1 MTNNTAKS
9 ILIVDDDPSF
19 RELLSGFLDGLGY
32 SVQTSVDGA
41 EALDRLRADAA
52 DLVLLDLELPGMS
65 GLDVLRYVKSEKIDT
80 KVVAISGHA
89 AARDYLG
96 PDGIKLGAEAFMTKP
111 IDLDQLEREIA
122 AEFSPTP
129 RAKTGILVADDDPV
143 VRELLKCFLEEKGYD
158 VLLAEDGEAAL
169 QSVRQDK
176 PDLLLLDLYM
186 PKLNGIEVLERLKE
200 EGIQIAVITISGTDD
215 EAMARSTF
223 ELGAADF
230 ITKPLDLE
238 YLELSLLAK
247 LIGLGNASDQ
257 PG

>member
-1 MTNNTAKS
+1 MANSKAKK

-32 SVQTSVDGA
+32 SVEMSADGA
-41 EALDRLRADAA
+41 DALDRLRAEAA

-65 GLDVLRYVKSEKIDT
+65 GLDVLRYLKSEEIDT
-80 KVVAISGHA
+80 KVIAISGHE

-96 PDGIKLGAEAFMTKP
+96 PDGIKLGAEAFLTKP
-111 IDLDQLEREIA
+111 IDLDLLELEIT
-122 AEFSPTP
+122 AELSSAP
-129 RAKTGILVADDDPV
+129 RSRTSILVADDDPV
-143 VRELLKCFLEEKGYD
+143 VRELLKGFLEEKGYD

-169 QSVRQDK
+169 LSVREDE

-186 PKLNGIEVLERLKE
+186 PKLSGIEVLERMNE
-200 EGIQIAVITISGTDD
+200 EALQIAVIAISGTDD
-215 EAMARSTF
+215 DDMARSTF
-223 ELGAADF
+223 KLGAADF

-247 LIGLGNASDQ
+247 LIGLSSVSNV
-257 PG
+257 